1 MTTDLD
7 LMRFHVE
14 ALFTHDANSDLVAVN
29 EPDGAP
35 APRFFIGRTRD
46 GIVCRFRRDLDLETR
61 RALRAACEVQMSKP
75 QPLDMPTDPLPYQEI
90 LSRNAQ
96 VERTWFGPAYCIPRS
111 ARASAVTVAITASN
125 TELLRSLLE
134 TWVPDVAS
142 CQPMIAS
149 LIDGRAVSVCCS
161 GRRTNAAHEA
171 AVETVTAY
179 RNRGHGSQVVTA
191 WAEAVYAADRI
202 PLFSTAWENTASR
215 AVMRK
220 LEVMPFGT
228 DLHVT

>member
-1 MTTDLD
+1 
-7 LMRFHVE
+7 MRFHVE
-14 ALFTHDANSDLVAVN
+14 ALFTHDANSDLVVVN
-29 EPDGAP
+29 EPNGAA
-35 APRFFIGRTRD
+35 APRFFIGRTRE

-61 RALRAACEVQMSKP
+61 RALRAACDLQMAKP

-90 LSRNAQ
+90 LARSAP

-111 ARASAVTVAITASN
+111 VRAKPTTVAITASN
-125 TELLRSLLE
+125 AELLRSLLE
-134 TWVPDVAS
+134 AWLPDVPL

-149 LIDGRAVSVCCS
+149 VVDGRAVSLCCS
-161 GRRTNAAHEA
+161 GRRTTAAHEA

-191 WAEAVYAADRI
+191 WAEAVYSANRL

-220 LEVMPFGT
+220 LEVIPFGT